1 MKNVNWTRRDVGR
14 LAAAGLIGAQF
25 SRGQRRQITA
35 REVVE
40 RIRQNVGVPWRSRTS
55 DTFKWGDP
63 DLPITGITCTFMS
76 TFSLLRRSA

>member
-40 RIRQNVGVPWRSRTS
+40 RIRQAVS
-55 DTFKWGDP
+55 
-63 DLPITGITCTFMS
+63 ITTIKVVK
-76 TFSLLRRSA
+76 L